1 MQNTLLTEEHT
12 ISTADVFP
20 RMSTEYFSKGKQYPY
35 LTVHIIN
42 GTERLS
48 EENPLPKISA
58 NGNKSVTVYTCR
70 VIILLN
76 QKKPSAV
83 FNSSFCDFDC

>member
-1 MQNTLLTEEHT
+1 MQNTLSTEEHT

-35 LTVHIIN
+35 LTVHNIN

-58 NGNKSVTVYTCR
+58 NGNKSVTVDTCR

-83 FNSSFCDFDC
+83 FRLQFP